1 MSTELR
7 LLLAPGLPPLSPS
20 LRSNLLNLEVLLLP
34 PLLLRRRR
42 ALDGGALPDLPH
54 RTCGSTVERSC
65 VRSSFEGIHGDQDL
79 FVGVFTFTLLQLSI
93 KSSAAREVH
102 PLNGCK
108 KVTRS
113 IYPCLHLPRSVLGF
127 GFRSAGKFLFST
139 PNPNRTGLQSFT
151 SGIPLGKRT
160 RCWVNKLQLGN

>member
-1 MSTELR
+1 MGAP
-7 LLLAPGLPPLSPS
+7 LLHTSCSFNPEGLPPLSPS

-65 VRSSFEGIHGDQDL
+65 VRSLFEGIHGDQDL

-93 KSSAAREVH
+93 ESSAAREVH

-108 KVTRS
+108 KV
-113 IYPCLHLPRSVLGF
+113 
-127 GFRSAGKFLFST
+127 
-139 PNPNRTGLQSFT
+139 N
-151 SGIPLGKRT
+151 
-160 RCWVNKLQLGN
+160 